1 MRTQRETTPPDP
13 PATSHPARAL
23 TSRDVAQRYG
33 VDQHTV
39 LAWIAAGLLPAV
51 DVRRP
56 GAARP
61 RWRIEEADLAEFRR
75 RRSATPAAASTP
87 RRRRSK
93 ATNVTEYF

>member
-1 MRTQRETTPPDP
+1 MWNAATQPDP
-13 PATSHPARAL
+13 PATSQPGRAL
-23 TSRDVAQRYG
+23 TPREVARQFA

-39 LAWIAAGLLPAV
+39 LAWISAGLMPAL

-75 RRSATPAAASTP
+75 RRSATPAAAPTP